1 MEFHLD
7 QMGFVLWEVQTSFVC
22 YKKFKTEANKSL
34 FQENNDNFKKKN
46 QPLTCLFFGVQHVSI
61 HCFVIS

>member
-34 FQENNDNFKKKN
+34 FQENDNFKKKTKT
-46 QPLTCLFFGVQHVSI
+46 LTCLFFGVQHVSI

>member
-34 FQENNDNFKKKN
+34 FQENNDNFKKK
-46 QPLTCLFFGVQHVSI
+46 PLTCLFFGVQHVSI

>member
-46 QPLTCLFFGVQHVSI
+46 KKP
-61 HCFVIS
+61 